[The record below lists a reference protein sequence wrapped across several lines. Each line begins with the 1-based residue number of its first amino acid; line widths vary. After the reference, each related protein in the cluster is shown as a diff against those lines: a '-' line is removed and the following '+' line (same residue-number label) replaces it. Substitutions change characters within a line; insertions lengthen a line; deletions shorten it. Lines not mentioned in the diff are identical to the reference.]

1 LNVHLGLDGDVWV
14 GDRSSEQLAQSA
26 EEEGDSG
33 SHLATLLYCVLQLLE
48 QSVLKNGVDDEYKS
62 WDDTSEE
69 SLRTLVLE
77 EQQQSADGAGGLG
90 RLGRL
95 ASLDVLLLL
104 LLTGG
109 DSGVDNPNG
118 VGDDN
123 GSGASNGTSNHRLN
137 GGELGASATSL
148 GSGLL
153 EETAG
158 PFVPVVV
165 DKVGNADAEE
175 GRVNAGVKTRDTL
188 TGDDVSNSLA
198 EFALCLLGLDLGA
211 CREGD
216 ERVALDVV
224 SALRR
229 IGMRHVHF

>member
-1 LNVHLGLDGDVWV
+1 VHLGLDGDVWV

-175 GRVNAGVKTRDTL
+175 GRVNAGVQTRDTL
-188 TGDDVSNSLA
+188 TGDDVANSLA
-198 EFALCLLGLDLGA
+198 ELALGLLGLDLGA